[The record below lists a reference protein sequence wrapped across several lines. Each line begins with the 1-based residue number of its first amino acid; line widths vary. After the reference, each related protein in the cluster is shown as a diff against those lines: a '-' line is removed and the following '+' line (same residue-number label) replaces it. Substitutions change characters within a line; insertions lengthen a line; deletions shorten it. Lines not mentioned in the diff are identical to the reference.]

1 MEDHGTSQGCLCP
14 EPHDPLLYDDTEYIE
29 GQHPDGT
36 PWRMIKPVIPASRP
50 APPRPKD
57 VAELREWIEQKR
69 SRWLEYKKGEFAI
82 TIWGQGDVDDLLN
95 AARLLGLTPPIMPFP
110 DVGDDPQHGLA
121 DFNAL
126 LRWLADTSG
135 QPETKTA
142 DVNAQ
147 PEGDGEGKGIQR
159 EHSSA
164 LRGTPGNGEGRAPG
178 TPVVF
183 ISSTSE
189 DLKDYREKARDA
201 ALLAGF
207 MPRMMEYFAA
217 SGSNPPLRAC
227 LEKVSGSP
235 IEPPADVLV
244 LIVAHRYGWVP
255 RDQSGS
261 GRKSITWLEC
271 EQAQRNGCE
280 VLAFMVD
287 KDHPWPDSLR
297 EEHQIARE
305 AGKGTGTPELL
316 AEVQSNV
323 TCLKQFKQW
332 IDDLA
337 SRATFTTPDSLHG
350 QVVAALNEWRRRH
363 VESRPRVADFVE
375 PG

>member
-1 MEDHGTSQGCLCP
+1 MFGFGRAGFLTAGCFLGC
-14 EPHDPLLYDDTEYIE
+14 E
-29 GQHPDGT
+29 T
-36 PWRMIKPVIPASRP
+36 PA
-50 APPRPKD
+50 
-57 VAELREWIEQKR
+57 
-69 SRWLEYKKGEFAI
+69 
-82 TIWGQGDVDDLLN
+82 
-95 AARLLGLTPPIMPFP
+95 LLG
-110 DVGDDPQHGLA
+110 
-121 DFNAL
+121 
-126 LRWLADTSG
+126 R
-135 QPETKTA
+135 
-142 DVNAQ
+142 
-147 PEGDGEGKGIQR
+147 IQR

-164 LRGTPGNGEGRAPG
+164 LRALQRTAKAGPPG
-178 TPVVF
+178 TPVIF

-255 RDQSGS
+255 KDQSGS
-261 GRKSITWLEC
+261 DRKSITWLEC
-271 EQAQRNGCE
+271 EQAKRNGCE
-280 VLAFMVD
+280 VLAFVVD
-287 KDHPWPDSLR
+287 KDHPWPDSHR
-297 EEHQIARE
+297 EEHQIARA

-323 TCLKQFKQW
+323 ACLKQFKRW

-337 SRATFTTPDSLHG
+337 FRATFTTLDSLHG

>member
-1 MEDHGTSQGCLCP
+1 MSTKEPKPTPADPPTTSSPSDL
-14 EPHDPLLYDDTEYIE
+14 
-29 GQHPDGT
+29 PDGF
-36 PWRMIKPVIPASRP
+36 RMVEVEPGRWIGLPTFDINEWFDFCEIPLEERAGILERGGGYDGFQVSADLERETFKWLLEHGRP
-50 APPRPKD
+50 AASARTPLVSD
-57 VAELREWIEQKR
+57 ETMAEVARRFGKKPLMDKAVREHLRRLDIRDELQRQAEVKAW
-69 SRWLEYKKGEFAI
+69 
-82 TIWGQGDVDDLLN
+82 
-95 AARLLGLTPPIMPFP
+95 
-110 DVGDDPQHGLA
+110 
-121 DFNAL
+121 
-126 LRWLADTSG
+126 G
-135 QPETKTA
+135 QPETKPV
-142 DVNAQ
+142 DVNGQ
-147 PEGDGEGKGIQR
+147 PDSDGERKGI
-159 EHSSA
+159 
-164 LRGTPGNGEGRAPG
+164 GFPG

-255 RDQSGS
+255 KDQSGS
-261 GRKSITWLEC
+261 ERKSITWLEC
-271 EQAQRNGCE
+271 EQAQQNGCE
-280 VLAFMVD
+280 VLAFVVD
-287 KDHPWPDSLR
+287 KDHPWPDGLR

-305 AGKGTGTPELL
+305 ASKGTGTPELL

-323 TCLKQFKQW
+323 AGLKQFKRW

-337 SRATFTTPDSLHG
+337 LRATFTTPDSLHG

-363 VESRPRVADFVE
+363 VEWRPSMADCAE